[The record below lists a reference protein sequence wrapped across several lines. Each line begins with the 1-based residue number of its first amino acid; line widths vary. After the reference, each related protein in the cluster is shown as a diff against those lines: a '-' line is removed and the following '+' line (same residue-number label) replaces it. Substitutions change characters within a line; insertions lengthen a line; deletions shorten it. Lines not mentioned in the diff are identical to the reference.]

1 MDQRR
6 SQGIWLALALT
17 TTLNVACGGGGHAGG
32 GGSAGATGTA
42 GAATGGG
49 GSAQAGGGA
58 DAGVSDAATTPSCAA
73 HGPGLDD
80 CGPTHES
87 CCGSPLVTGGSF
99 PRTYDVTADGGADAA
114 NPATVSDFRLDKYD
128 VTVARFRAFVRATV
142 SADGGVGWRPAAGA
156 GKHAHIGGGVGL
168 LDVGAPADA
177 GVAHE
182 PGWSAADDGQIAP
195 TDANLTSCGVTS
207 TWTSTPGAHEDLPI
221 NCVNWWEAYA
231 FCIWD
236 GGFLPSE
243 DEWQYAA
250 AGGPRALEYP
260 WGSTDPGTANHYA
273 IYDCDYPD
281 GSGVCAGAGNIA
293 PVGSA
298 PAGAGPWGQLD
309 LVGDEWQWTMDYFAN
324 YVSPCVDCAAITGGH
339 SRVLR
344 GGSFL
349 DAVSNLK
356 TTYRNGNDPTL
367 RNDFEGVR
375 CARSP

>member
-1 MDQRR
+1 MDQRH
-6 SQGIWLALALT
+6 SKGILLALALT
-17 TTLNVACGGGGHAGG
+17 ATFDVACGGGGGG
-32 GGSAGATGTA
+32 GQTGTA
-42 GAATGGG
+42 GATGGAG
-49 GSAQAGGGA
+49 GAEQAGSDGG
-58 DAGVSDAATTPSCAA
+58 VATAPQSCAA

-80 CGPTHES
+80 CGATHES
-87 CCGSPLVTGGSF
+87 CCLSPLVVGGGF
-99 PRTYDVTADGGADAA
+99 HRTYEASGDGGADAA

-128 VTVARFRAFVRATV
+128 VTVARFRAFVSSAV

-156 GKHAHIGGGVGL
+156 GKHAHLGGGEGL

-177 GVAHE
+177 GVVHE
-182 PGWSAADDGQIAP
+182 PGWSAADDGQVAP

-221 NCVNWWEAYA
+221 NCITWWEAYA

-250 AGGPRALEYP
+250 AGGLRALEYP
-260 WGSTDPGTANHYA
+260 WGSADPGTANHYA

-281 GSGVCAGAGNIA
+281 GSGVCAGTGNIA

-298 PAGAGPWGQLD
+298 PAGAGPSGQLD
-309 LVGDEWQWTMDYFAN
+309 LVGDEWQWTMDYIAS

-349 DAVSNLK
+349 DAASNLK

-367 RNDFEGVR
+367 RNDSDGFR
-375 CARSP
+375 CARVP

>member
-1 MDQRR
+1 MDKRR
-6 SQGIWLALALT
+6 SPGILVALALT
-17 TTLNVACGGGGHAGG
+17 TTLSVACGGSGDGGHAGSG
-32 GGSAGATGTA
+32 G
-42 GAATGGG
+42 TGGG
-49 GSAQAGGGA
+49 GGSGQAGADGG
-58 DAGVSDAATTPSCAA
+58 VATAPQSCAA

-87 CCGSPLVTGGSF
+87 CCGSPLVTGGAF
-99 PRTYDVTADGGADAA
+99 PRTYEASGDGGVDAA
-114 NPATVSDFRLDKYD
+114 NSASVSDFRLDKYD
-128 VTVARFRAFVRATV
+128 VTVARFRAFVSSAV
-142 SADGGVGWRPAAGA
+142 STDGGVGWRPAAGA
-156 GKHAHIGGGVGL
+156 GKHAHLGGGVGL
-168 LDVGAPADA
+168 HDVGAPADA
-177 GVAHE
+177 GVVRE
-182 PGWSAADDGQIAP
+182 PGWSVADDSQVAP

-236 GGFLPSE
+236 GGFLPTE

-250 AGGPRALEYP
+250 AGGARALEYP
-260 WGSTDPGTANHYA
+260 WGSADPGTANHYA

-281 GSGVCAGAGNIA
+281 GSAVCAGAGNVA

-367 RNDFEGVR
+367 RNDFEGFR

>member
-1 MDQRR
+1 MDHRH
-6 SQGIWLALALT
+6 SKGILLALALT
-17 TTLNVACGGGGHAGG
+17 ATFDVACGGGGGG
-32 GGSAGATGTA
+32 GGAAGATGAA
-42 GAATGGG
+42 GSATGGDG
-49 GSAQAGGGA
+49 GPGPAGA
-58 DAGVSDAATTPSCAA
+58 DGGVTTAPQSCAA

-80 CGPTHES
+80 CGPTHDS
-87 CCGSPLVTGGSF
+87 CCLSPLVMGGEF
-99 PRTYDVTADGGADAA
+99 HRTYEVTGDGGADAA
-114 NPATVSDFRLDKYD
+114 NPASVSDFRLDKYD
-128 VTVARFRAFVRATV
+128 VTVGRFRAFVS
-142 SADGGVGWRPAAGA
+142 SAISVDGGVGWRPAAGA
-156 GKHAHIGGGVGL
+156 GKHAHLAGGAGL

-177 GVAHE
+177 GVVHE
-182 PGWSAADDGQIAP
+182 PGWAVTDDDLVAP
-195 TDANLTSCGVTS
+195 SDANLTSCGATS
-207 TWTSTPGAHEDLPI
+207 TWTPTAGAHEDLPI

-250 AGGPRALEYP
+250 AGGARALEYP
-260 WGSTDPGTANHYA
+260 WGSTDPGKTNHYA

-281 GSGVCAGAGNIA
+281 GSGVCTDVTNVA

-309 LVGDEWQWTMDYFAN
+309 LVGNEWQWNMDFFAS
-324 YVSPCVDCAAITGGH
+324 YVSPCTDCAAITGGH
-339 SRVLR
+339 SRLLR

-349 DAVSNLK
+349 DAASNLK

-367 RNDFEGVR
+367 RNDFEGFR